1 MSRIPLLEG
10 GCGAEIYSSAISCN
24 SLRVP
29 YGSSMVRYIILRR
42 NLKEIPPHIFF
53 RPARL
58 SAWLFAK
65 RGFLHSIQPPD
76 PATWCSPS
84 VESSSR
90 TEPLLFTPNDSGLL
104 SDILSLDADSEME
117 SWSDDEPTPH
127 LDSAPRPKQDNP
139 HYSTRHANAGL
150 PRLSDTCPYTCVILN
165 QNVNGLGFQE
175 DKLEQII
182 ETM

>member
-10 GCGAEIYSSAISCN
+10 GCGAENYSSTISCN
-24 SLRVP
+24 SLRVT

-42 NLKEIPPHIFF
+42 NLKEIPPHISF

-65 RGFLHSIQPPD
+65 RGFLHSIQTPD

-84 VESSSR
+84 GDSSSR
-90 TEPLLFTPNDSGLL
+90 TEPLPSTPNDSGLL
-104 SDILSLDADSEME
+104 SDTLSLDADSEME

-150 PRLSDTCPYTCVILN
+150 PRLSDTCPHTCVILN
-165 QNVNGLGFQE
+165 QNVNGLGITE
-175 DKLEQII
+175 AR
-182 ETM
+182 